1 MREGGRGW
9 VDEGRREGGGWMRE
23 GGRGWVDEGRRE
35 GMGG

>member
-1 MREGGRGW
+1 M
-9 VDEGRREGGGWMRE
+9 DEGRREGGGWMRE